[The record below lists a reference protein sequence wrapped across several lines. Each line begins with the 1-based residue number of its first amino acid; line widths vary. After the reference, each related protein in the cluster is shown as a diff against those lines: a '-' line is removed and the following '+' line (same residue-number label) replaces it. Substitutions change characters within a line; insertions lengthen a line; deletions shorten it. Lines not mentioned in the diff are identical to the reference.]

1 MVASSTPISELP
13 SDPVEYGIYYTNQ
26 HGWLHCACWDYVNGS
41 WNWVTDNGAIRDNC
55 LNIVELSD
63 QLEYIGVN
71 SDLTN
76 SGWDT
81 QYQSDGL
88 RNATV
93 YTDKKH
99 YLEINGTEV

>member
-1 MVASSTPISELP
+1 MLKEVSNVAT
-13 SDPVEYGIYYTNQ
+13 DNKHYYYTDVFNV
-26 HGWLHCACWDYVNGS
+26 GNLTAFM
-41 WNWVTDNGAIRDNC
+41 R
-55 LNIVELSD
+55 
-63 QLEYIGVN
+63 YIGMN